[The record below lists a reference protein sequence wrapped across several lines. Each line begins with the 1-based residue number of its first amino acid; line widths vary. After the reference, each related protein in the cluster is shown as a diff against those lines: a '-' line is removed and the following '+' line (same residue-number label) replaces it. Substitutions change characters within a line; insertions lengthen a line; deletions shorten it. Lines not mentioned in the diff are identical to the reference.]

1 MENNLTPDI
10 FKESALNKEESYWF
24 VRWVFM
30 RSKYKKA
37 QLEIEEIRN
46 LEIVKL
52 HQENK
57 RLQQLLTNLR
67 LEMFPE
73 NKTKRIYKNK
83 KK

>member
-24 VRWVFM
+24 VRWIFM
-30 RSKYKKA
+30 RKKYKDLL
-37 QLEIEEIRN
+37 LETEELRN
-46 LEIVKL
+46 LETSKL

-73 NKTKRIYKNK
+73 NKTKRVYKNK